1 MSQFLLEYG
10 MFLLK
15 AVTIVVAVVAII
27 GFAAAVG
34 RKGTQEGLEVESL
47 NKKYRSLAEA
57 LKGAVLNKK
66 ERKKAAKAE
75 KERQK
80 QEAKEP
86 STRPRSFVID
96 FKGDLK
102 ATAVP
107 SLREEVSAVL
117 DVATKDDEVVVRLE
131 NYGGVVH
138 EHGLAASQLSR
149 IRDAGIPLT
158 VCVDKVAASGGYLM
172 ACVANR
178 IYAAPFAILGSIGVL
193 AQIPNFNRALDS
205 HGIDFEQVTAGK
217 YKRTVTMFGKNTDED
232 RAKLK
237 EELEDVHALF
247 KGAVAKYRPGLDL
260 EKVATGEHWYGT
272 RALEMGLADELRTSD
287 ELLRERAADRDLFE
301 ISYKIKQPLQKRL
314 MANIDGA
321 IEKASALRFRQ
332 RFESRLPQSVAPV
345 ERYNSVSVRR
355 APRGPRSHV
364 HTIQVSYRCSAGH
377 PGACCLLDIADR
389 PQPDD
394 LPFRPGAGRG
404 GGATVCRNALVDPA
418 GNGSR
423 KDRLRALRC
432 HCHCR
437 GPRTGVSGHGVGP
450 CRVRSR
456 SGQRICDAGRQNR
469 RHDRHP

>member
-15 AVTIVVAVVAII
+15 AITIVAAVVAVI
-27 GFAAAVG
+27 GFAAAAG
-34 RKGTQEGLEVESL
+34 RKGAQEGLEVESL
-47 NKKYRSLAEA
+47 NKKYRSLAQT
-57 LKGAVLNKK
+57 LKSAVLNRKEAKQAAKEDK
-66 ERKKAAKAE
+66 ERA
-75 KERQK
+75 K
-80 QEAKEP
+80 QEAKDT

-117 DVATKDDEVVVRLE
+117 DVARKHDEVVVRLE

-149 IRDAGIPLT
+149 IREAGIPLT

-172 ACVANR
+172 ACVADR
-178 IYAAPFAILGSIGVL
+178 IFAAPFAILGSIGVL

-247 KGAVAKYRPGLDL
+247 KGAVAKYRPNLDL
-260 EKVATGEHWYGT
+260 DKVATGEHWYGT
-272 RALEMGLADELRTSD
+272 RALEMGLADDLKTSD
-287 ELLRERAADRDLFE
+287 ELLRERAADRDLYHLSF
-301 ISYKIKQPLQKRL
+301 KIKQPLQKRL

-321 IEKASALRFRQ
+321 LEKAAALRFRQ
-332 RFESRLPQSVAPV
+332 RFESRLP
-345 ERYNSVSVRR
+345 R
-355 APRGPRSHV
+355 
-364 HTIQVSYRCSAGH
+364 
-377 PGACCLLDIADR
+377 
-389 PQPDD
+389 
-394 LPFRPGAGRG
+394 
-404 GGATVCRNALVDPA
+404 
-418 GNGSR
+418 
-423 KDRLRALRC
+423 
-432 HCHCR
+432 
-437 GPRTGVSGHGVGP
+437 
-450 CRVRSR
+450 
-456 SGQRICDAGRQNR
+456 
-469 RHDRHP
+469 